1 MERKTFFTSL
11 TILTVGLI
19 LVSLLLNGRG
29 EIGKFTDFSLMCI
42 GAFVALSIGI
52 YFLGIQAIN
61 SSNKYSFN
69 NLVVVN
75 MILKMIVSVLIILI
89 YKQINEVESRG
100 FIIPFLVIYLSY
112 TIFETYFLTKLAKQS
127 V

>member
-1 MERKTFFTSL
+1 MEKKTFFISL
-11 TILTVGLI
+11 AILTLSLV
-19 LVSLLLNGRG
+19 LVSLILNGKG

-42 GAFVALSIGI
+42 GAFVSLSIGI
-52 YFLGIQAIN
+52 YYLGVQAIN
-61 SSNKYSFN
+61 SANKYSFN
-69 NLVVVN
+69 NLVVIN